1 MGFEIQDGI
10 LIKYIEEEGITEL
23 SVPEGVM
30 QIGAAAFIKNTRL
43 KRVILPES
51 VEIIGEGAFRECEN
65 LEYVEFPI
73 GLQRIE
79 NKAFYKCKALKDV
92 HFPEEL
98 EHIGNDAFYQCNSIK
113 HLVIPAKVEQIY
125 WMAFMGCAELETVTL
140 LGKPE
145 FEWGLHKSIIFPQCH
160 KLGKVFYKDI
170 GIDWGYVRY
179 YKENLNNILT
189 MIDEKDFSMKVGS
202 MIKHRIAVD
211 YYLQTGDVVAGE
223 FIKKNFLKIIRD
235 FIEHIQVERMQKIL
249 EQTDFVT
256 KKNIDKCIE
265 SVVGQSDDDE
275 KIRTMFVNYKNE
287 KCL

>member
-1 MGFEIQDGI
+1 MGFEINEGV
-10 LIKYIEEEGITEL
+10 LLKYIEEAGLAEPT
-23 SVPEGVM
+23 VPEGVT
-30 QIGAAAFIKNTRL
+30 QIGSAAFAKNVRL

-51 VEIIGEGAFRECEN
+51 VEIIGECAFRECEN
-65 LEYVEFPI
+65 LEYVEFPK
-73 GLQRIE
+73 GLLRIE

-92 HFPEEL
+92 CFPEEL

-125 WMAFMGCAELETVTL
+125 WMTFEACAELETVTL

-145 FEWGLHKSIIFPQCH
+145 FEWGPHKSIIFPQCH

-179 YKENLNNILT
+179 YKENLNNVLT
-189 MIDEKDFSMKVGS
+189 MIDEKDFSLKVGS
-202 MIKHRIAVD
+202 MIKHRVAVD
-211 YYLQTGDVVAGE
+211 CYLQTGDAVAGA
-223 FIKKNFLKIIRD
+223 FIKKNLLKIIRD
-235 FIEHIQVERMQKIL
+235 FIEHLQVERIQKIL

-256 KKNIDKCIE
+256 TKNIDKCIE
-265 SVVGQSDDDE
+265 SVVGESEDDI
-275 KIRTMFVNYKNE
+275 KIRTMFIHYKEE

>member
-1 MGFEIQDGI
+1 MGFEVKEGV

-23 SVPEGVM
+23 SVPENV
-30 QIGAAAFIKNTRL
+30 K
-43 KRVILPES
+43 
-51 VEIIGEGAFRECEN
+51 IIGEGAFRECEN
-65 LEYVEFPI
+65 LEYVEFPK

-79 NKAFYKCKALKDV
+79 NKAFYKCKALKNV
-92 HFPEEL
+92 HFPEDL

-125 WMAFMGCAELETVTL
+125 WMTFEACAELETVTL

-145 FEWGLHKSIIFPQCH
+145 FEWGPHKSIIFPQCH
-160 KLGKVFYKDI
+160 KLGKVFYKGI

-179 YKENLNNILT
+179 YKEDLNNVLT
-189 MIDEKDFSMKVGS
+189 MIDEKDFSLKVGS

-211 YYLQTGDVVAGE
+211 CYLQTGDAVAGA
-223 FIKKNFLKIIRD
+223 FIKKNLLKIIRD
-235 FIEHIQVERMQKIL
+235 FIEHIQVERIQKIL

-265 SVVGQSDDDE
+265 SVVGQSEDDE

>member
-1 MGFEIQDGI
+1 MLSVKGNIMGFEIKDDV
-10 LIKYIEEEGITEL
+10 LIKYIEEEGITE
-23 SVPEGVM
+23 VV
-30 QIGAAAFIKNTRL
+30 
-43 KRVILPES
+43 VPES
-51 VEIIGEGAFRECEN
+51 VKIIGEAAFRECEN
-65 LEYVEFPI
+65 LEYVEFPK

-92 HFPEEL
+92 HFPEDL

-125 WMAFMGCAELETVTL
+125 WMTFEACAELETVTL

-145 FEWGLHKSIIFPQCH
+145 FEWGPHKSIIFPQCH

-179 YKENLNNILT
+179 YKENLNNVLT
-189 MIDEKDFSMKVGS
+189 MIDEKDYTLKVGS
-202 MIKHRIAVD
+202 MIKHRVAVD
-211 YYLQTGDVVAGE
+211 SYLQTGDAVAGA
-223 FIKKNFLKIIRD
+223 FIKKNLLKIIRD
-235 FIEHIQVERMQKIL
+235 FIEHIQVERIQKIL

-256 KKNIDKCIE
+256 KRNVDKCIE
-265 SVVGQSDDDE
+265 SVVGQSEDDE
-275 KIRTMFVNYKNE
+275 KIRTMFVDYKNE

>member
-1 MGFEIQDGI
+1 MGFEVKEGV
-10 LIKYIEEEGITEL
+10 LIKYIEEDGLTEL
-23 SVPEGVM
+23 IVPEGVT
-30 QIGAAAFIKNTRL
+30 QIGCAAFAKNTRL
-43 KRVILPES
+43 KRVFLPEG

-65 LEYVEFPI
+65 LEYVEFPK

-79 NKAFYKCKALKDV
+79 SKAFYKCKALKDV
-92 HFPEEL
+92 QFPEEL
-98 EHIGNDAFYQCNSIK
+98 KHIGNDAFCQCNSIK
-113 HLVIPAKVEQIY
+113 HLVIPAKVEKIY
-125 WMAFMGCAELETVTL
+125 WMAFVGCAELETVIL

-145 FEWGLHKSIIFPQCH
+145 FEWGPHKSIIFPQCH

-179 YKENLNNILT
+179 YKEDLNNVLT
-189 MIDEKDFSMKVGS
+189 MIDEKDFSLKVGS

-211 YYLQTGDVVAGE
+211 CYLQTGDAVAGA
-223 FIKKNFLKIIRD
+223 FIKKNLLKIIRD
-235 FIEHIQVERMQKIL
+235 FIEHIQVERIQKIL

-265 SVVGQSDDDE
+265 SVVGQSEDDE
-275 KIRTMFVNYKNE
+275 KTRTMFVNYKNE

>member
-1 MGFEIQDGI
+1 MGFEINEGV
-10 LIKYIEEEGITEL
+10 LLKYIEEDGLAEL
-23 SVPEGVM
+23 TVPEGVT
-30 QIGAAAFIKNTRL
+30 QIGSAAFAKNVRL

-51 VEIIGEGAFRECEN
+51 VEIIGECAFRECEN
-65 LEYVEFPI
+65 LEYVEFPK
-73 GLQRIE
+73 GLLRIE

-92 HFPEEL
+92 CFPEEL

-113 HLVIPAKVEQIY
+113 HLVIPAKVEKIY
-125 WMAFMGCAELETVTL
+125 WWAFEGCAELETVTL

-145 FEWGLHKSIIFPQCH
+145 FEWGSHKSIIFPQCH

-179 YKENLNNILT
+179 YKENLNNVLT
-189 MIDEKDFSMKVGS
+189 MIDEKDFSLKVGS

-211 YYLQTGDVVAGE
+211 CYLQTGDAVAGE
-223 FIKKNFLKIIRD
+223 FIKKNLLKIIRD
-235 FIEHIQVERMQKIL
+235 FIEHIQVERIKKIL
-249 EQTDFVT
+249 EQTAFVT

-265 SVVGQSDDDE
+265 SVVGETAEEE

-287 KCL
+287 KCI